1 MKKILQFSFIP
12 ANIDIAI
19 LVLRLWVGFALFA
32 KHGIEKF
39 ANFSQMQQH
48 FPNPLHVGSTFSLS
62 FALLADGICSLLIIV
77 GFATRL
83 AALFVVINLL
93 VVFITM
99 HHFSFAQEH
108 AELVYLFLGSVL
120 SIFIA
125 GPGRYSV
132 DSKIKNELNI
142 FS

>member
-1 MKKILQFSFIP
+1 MKKILQLNFIP
-12 ANIDIAI
+12 ANTDVAL
-19 LVLRLWVGFALFA
+19 LVLRLWIGFALFA

-48 FPNPLHVGSTFSLS
+48 FPDPLHVGSTFSLS
-62 FALLADGICSLLIIV
+62 FALLTDGICSLLIIL

-83 AALFVVINLL
+83 AALFIVINLL

-99 HHFSFAQEH
+99 HQFSFAKEH

-120 SIFIA
+120 SILIA
-125 GPGRYSV
+125 GPGKYSL
-132 DSKIKNELNI
+132 DQKLKQ
-142 FS
+142 